1 MEQVLDVKANMYF
14 VSFNY
19 FRATLKIFKNISI
32 RSEFDPNQKEAQA
45 YNLNLSP
52 NETKR
57 KEKL

>member
-45 YNLNLSP
+45 YNLKSP